1 MHPYVMYITG
11 LVVVLC
17 LCQMLLHHYK
27 VIKTHLQPKRTR
39 RSRFPPHV
47 RLRGFG
53 SADYQERGG
62 YGGDAI
68 VNGKL
73 THVKGTMTDWS
84 WDAADREL
92 PPPWAKGSLPLLFDR
107 GNRSDAYFEE
117 DMQAMKD
124 CSATMNR
131 FSVSWAKLQP
141 NGSSSCL
148 DVDEVRYIEQRIC
161 KIRQKGMTPM
171 ITLLHF
177 VTPQWFAGW
186 NATGEAEF
194 RSFVASLAKVVP
206 SCADSDGNEWWIS
219 INEPNI
225 QMLHGHIL
233 GTRPPGDMSL
243 ARGISAYAS
252 LLRCHVIAAEEL
264 RRIRRQV
271 NIQVSPA
278 CNILLLEPKCWWSIS
293 QCLLV
298 FLLDTLMNRSVLALL
313 TGKAV
318 YVGNEIIQGESM
330 TVVPQPPFV
339 AVNQYTRLSVGID
352 SLLASVDVDHEIQP
366 HSHALSN
373 QLNWDVHPQYL
384 WSVLKSVDDFC
395 VRCVVIITE
404 HGIPDDL
411 DVSRCKLI
419 EAVADVLHHTPW
431 VCGYIHWAF
440 ADNVE
445 WELGTMPRFG
455 VVAVEYGHACKRT
468 PRPSYHLLKAL
479 WR

>member
-148 DVDEVRYIEQRIC
+148 EPPRAFRPEAASPVEKSTQILSPAHARPDSWEALACQ
-161 KIRQKGMTPM
+161 G
-171 ITLLHF
+171 LHEL
-177 VTPQWFAGW
+177 QG
-186 NATGEAEF
+186 
-194 RSFVASLAKVVP
+194 
-206 SCADSDGNEWWIS
+206 ADR
-219 INEPNI
+219 
-225 QMLHGHIL
+225 
-233 GTRPPGDMSL
+233 T
-243 ARGISAYAS
+243 
-252 LLRCHVIAAEEL
+252 
-264 RRIRRQV
+264 RRI
-271 NIQVSPA
+271 
-278 CNILLLEPKCWWSIS
+278 
-293 QCLLV
+293 
-298 FLLDTLMNRSVLALL
+298 
-313 TGKAV
+313 
-318 YVGNEIIQGESM
+318 
-330 TVVPQPPFV
+330 
-339 AVNQYTRLSVGID
+339 D
-352 SLLASVDVDHEIQP
+352 S
-366 HSHALSN
+366 
-373 QLNWDVHPQYL
+373 
-384 WSVLKSVDDFC
+384 
-395 VRCVVIITE
+395 
-404 HGIPDDL
+404 
-411 DVSRCKLI
+411 
-419 EAVADVLHHTPW
+419 
-431 VCGYIHWAF
+431 
-440 ADNVE
+440 
-445 WELGTMPRFG
+445 
-455 VVAVEYGHACKRT
+455 
-468 PRPSYHLLKAL
+468 
-479 WR
+479 